1 MPSANAV
8 LALALFNMARSC
20 MALSPADHIHGSDPA
35 IWAERAEKVR
45 ADLLAAGLVIRMR
58 ENITTA

>member
-1 MPSANAV
+1 LSANDV

-35 IWAERAEKVR
+35 MWAERAAKVQ
-45 ADLLAAGLVIRMR
+45 AALYAAGF
-58 ENITTA
+58 EITFCELATSP

>member
-1 MPSANAV
+1 LSANDV

-35 IWAERAEKVR
+35 IWVERAEMVR
-45 ADLLAAGLVIRMR
+45 SALRNAGFEITERDLVKSP
-58 ENITTA
+58 